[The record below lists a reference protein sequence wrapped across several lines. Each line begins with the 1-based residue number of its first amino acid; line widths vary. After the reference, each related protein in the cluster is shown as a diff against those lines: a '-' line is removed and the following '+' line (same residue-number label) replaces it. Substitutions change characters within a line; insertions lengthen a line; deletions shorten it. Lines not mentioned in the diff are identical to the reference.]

1 MIKVTTLR
9 LVEPSQRMGN
19 NEKHRRIINF
29 RLKGRRTVGRS
40 KLQWTDGVLE
50 DMRKLAIG
58 MVDIHQGYEVLQHSS
73 MGSQSLYWT
82 VALLMMPM
90 F

>member
-1 MIKVTTLR
+1 MIKVARLQ
-9 LVEPSQRMGN
+9 LVEHLQRMGS
-19 NEKHRRIINF
+19 NEKHRRIMNF
-29 RLKGRRTVGRS
+29 RLKGRTVGRP
-40 KLQWTDGVLE
+40 KLQWTDGILE
-50 DMRKLAIG
+50 DMTKLAIG
-58 MVDIHQGYEVLQHSS
+58 VVDIHQGYEFLQHSS